1 MHALIVDLDLT
12 LLAGEAGLVEEQLLR
27 PYHLGLE
34 DPASTSRAGIITAPL
49 EETLVRALRGWGWA
63 RSAVLAVDLLVLPHE
78 HLRGEQFSNLGNET
92 RKPGVCR

>member
-27 PYHLGLE
+27 PHHLGLK
-34 DPASTSRAGIITAPL
+34 DPASTSWAGIITAPL
-49 EETLVRALRGWGWA
+49 EETLVCALRGWGWA
-63 RSAVLAVDLLVLPHE
+63 RCAVLAVDLLVLPHE
-78 HLRGEQFSNLGNET
+78 HLRGEQYFNLGNET